1 VLRLYKKEGD
11 TLRYWEA
18 WVHEQSI
25 TLHWGVVGE
34 TGEEKVLPLPADE
47 EDPDMAIAQVAGP
60 LVDEGYEDPDI
71 EEMTPL
77 VIQYALKG
85 KGSGQDF
92 EKRHNVEAVIN
103 DTLGWTGNG
112 EVEGAESQPGRMN
125 VYFRVM
131 DVDVAVRT
139 LREALESEE
148 LLEGAVIAVAPDEGE
163 PRVLWPAVHAVPFML

>member
-18 WVHEQSI
+18 WVHEDSV
-25 TLHWGVVGE
+25 TVHWGIVGQ

-47 EDPDMAIAQVAGP
+47 DPDMVVAQQAEP
-60 LVDEGYEDPDI
+60 LVDAGYDEPEIDS
-71 EEMTPL
+71 MAPL
-77 VIQYALKG
+77 VVQYALQG

-92 EKRHNVEAVIN
+92 EKRHTVESVIS

-125 VYFRVM
+125 IYFRVM
-131 DVDVAVRT
+131 DVDIALST

-148 LLEGAVIAVAPDEGE
+148 MLEGATFATAPEEGE
-163 PRVLWPAVHAVPFML
+163 PRVLWPPVHAVPFRL